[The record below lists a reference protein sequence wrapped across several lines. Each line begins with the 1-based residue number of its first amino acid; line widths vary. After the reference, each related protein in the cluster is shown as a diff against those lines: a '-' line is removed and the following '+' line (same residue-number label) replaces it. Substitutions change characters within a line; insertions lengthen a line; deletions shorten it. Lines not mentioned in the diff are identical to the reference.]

1 MNPDVHRSET
11 TNQKSRAGL
20 TFAHFSLL
28 IALFIF
34 FSMPVFVAADDVD
47 APSSEADL
55 ITIPQPSPE
64 TESGSQAADSE
75 EDQAVQQLNELTVE
89 IVDQE
94 EEEEAIT
101 YDVPVVVNDKVE
113 FFIKYFQTR
122 GRKHFEKWL
131 ARSER
136 YLPMLKDIFRQ
147 SGLPEDLAYLPLI
160 ESGFNP
166 NAKSRARA
174 VGMWQFMKW
183 TGKKYGLQV
192 NSWIDERRDPEKATW
207 AAARYLKDLYGLF
220 NSWHLAA
227 ASYNAGEGRVMRALK
242 KHKTDDF
249 WVVAKQKRALKK
261 ETRDYIP
268 KYIAALLIA
277 KEPAK
282 YGFTDIEYQPQIT
295 YGKVNIP
302 VATDLRVIAK
312 ACECSFDDIKEL
324 NPQLLKWFTPPTGSE
339 YEIKVPKE
347 KVEVFQANFATI
359 PPQERLNFLTHKVK
373 KGETLSLIAKK
384 YNTSMESILYLN
396 KLKSTRNVRAGTE
409 IIVPVRPKKLAKPE
423 ITSSNQKG

>member
-1 MNPDVHRSET
+1 VNPDVHRSET

-55 ITIPQPSPE
+55 ITIPQSSPE
-64 TESGSQAADSE
+64 TESGGQAADSE

-295 YGKVNIP
+295 YGKVIIP

-347 KVEVFQANFATI
+347 KVEVFQVNFATI
-359 PPQERLNFLTHKVK
+359 TPQERLNFLTHKVK
-373 KGETLSLIAKK
+373 KGETLSLIARK
-384 YNTSMESILYLN
+384 YNTSVESILYLN

>member
-1 MNPDVHRSET
+1 MSPDVHKSET
-11 TNQKSRAGL
+11 RNQKSRTGL
-20 TFAHFSLL
+20 TYAHFSLL

-34 FSMPVFVAADDVD
+34 FSNPAFVAADDVD
-47 APSSEADL
+47 ASSREADL
-55 ITIPQPSPE
+55 ITIPQASPE
-64 TESGSQAADSE
+64 TESGGQAADSE
-75 EDQAVQQLNELTVE
+75 EDQAVQQLNDLTVE
-89 IVDQE
+89 IADQE
-94 EEEEAIT
+94 EEETIT

-113 FFIKYFQTR
+113 IFIKYFQTR

-227 ASYNAGEGRVMRALK
+227 ASYNAGEGRMMRALK

-249 WVVAKQKRALKK
+249 WVVAKQKKTLKK

-295 YGKVNIP
+295 YGKVIIP

-347 KVEVFQANFATI
+347 KVEVFQVNFATI
-359 PPQERLNFLTHKVK
+359 TPQERLNFLTHRVK
-373 KGETLSLIAKK
+373 KGETLSLIARK
-384 YNTSMESILYLN
+384 YNTSVESILYLN

-409 IIVPVRPKKLAKPE
+409 IIVPVRPKKVAKPE

>member
-1 MNPDVHRSET
+1 
-11 TNQKSRAGL
+11 
-20 TFAHFSLL
+20 
-28 IALFIF
+28 
-34 FSMPVFVAADDVD
+34 
-47 APSSEADL
+47 
-55 ITIPQPSPE
+55 
-64 TESGSQAADSE
+64 
-75 EDQAVQQLNELTVE
+75 LTVE

-94 EEEEAIT
+94 EEEAIT
-101 YDVPVVVNDKVE
+101 YDIPVVVNDKVE

-373 KGETLSLIAKK
+373 KGETLSLIARK
-384 YNTSMESILYLN
+384 YNTSVESILYLN

>member
-1 MNPDVHRSET
+1 MSPDVHKSET
-11 TNQKSRAGL
+11 RNQKSRTGF

-34 FSMPVFVAADDVD
+34 LSMPVFVAADDVD

-64 TESGSQAADSE
+64 TESGGQAADSE
-75 EDQAVQQLNELTVE
+75 EDQAVQQLNDLTVE
-89 IVDQE
+89 IVDQ
-94 EEEEAIT
+94 EEEAIT

-174 VGMWQFMKW
+174 VCMWQFMKW

-227 ASYNAGEGRVMRALK
+227 ASYNAGEGRMMRALK

-249 WVVAKQKRALKK
+249 WVVAKQKKTLKK

-295 YGKVNIP
+295 YGKVIIP

-347 KVEVFQANFATI
+347 KVEVFQVNFATI
-359 PPQERLNFLTHKVK
+359 TPQERLNFLTHKVK
-373 KGETLSLIAKK
+373 KGETLSLIARK
-384 YNTSMESILYLN
+384 YNTSVESILYLN

-409 IIVPVRPKKLAKPE
+409 IIVPVRPKKVAKPE

>member
-1 MNPDVHRSET
+1 MSPDVHKSET
-11 TNQKSRAGL
+11 RNQKSRTGF
-20 TFAHFSLL
+20 TFAYFSLL

-34 FSMPVFVAADDVD
+34 LSMPVFVAADDVD

-64 TESGSQAADSE
+64 TESGGQAADAE
-75 EDQAVQQLNELTVE
+75 EDQAVQQLNDLTVE
-89 IVDQE
+89 IVDQ
-94 EEEEAIT
+94 EEEAIT

-227 ASYNAGEGRVMRALK
+227 ASYNAGEGRMMRALK

-295 YGKVNIP
+295 YGKVIIP
-302 VATDLRVIAK
+302 VATDLRVIAR

-359 PPQERLNFLTHKVK
+359 TPQERLNFLIHKVK
-373 KGETLSLIAKK
+373 KGETLSLIARK
-384 YNTSMESILYLN
+384 YNTSVESILYLN

-409 IIVPVRPKKLAKPE
+409 IIVPVRPKKVAKPE